1 MAADST
7 AGNGPAVKEQR
18 YVGLDA
24 LRGFMMMLGIVLHA
38 SLLYLQ
44 APPPAM
50 PVPTDRNN
58 SYAFDLI
65 FDRSEASCRER
76 VYSSV

>member
-1 MAADST
+1 MPTDSAAE
-7 AGNGPAVKEQR
+7 NGPAVKEQR

-44 APPPAM
+44 APPLSQPAWLATQALFH
-50 PVPTDRNN
+50 PP
-58 SYAFDLI
+58 SPAW
-65 FDRSEASCRER
+65 S
-76 VYSSV
+76 